1 MKSIDRKNR
10 DEVGPTT
17 SAAEAM
23 PILPTKSRTLR
34 SAKGRSGRA
43 EKAYHDMPDA
53 LPPNDGKGRLPIAA
67 EACGT
72 MPNPSSPS
80 AGRSTHAPRACSG
93 LPVGDGGEEGRVWIA
108 DEANL
113 LVPSSPSVDQLAEL
127 QVRRKFYIGAVNK
140 QTNAVK
146 ALVRRALGWRYD
158 EEDGDREK
166 VNGRAARIVA
176 AALGGKEQKPEDA
189 AVFGALAADLAVV
202 ASAIE
207 PMQKARHE
215 VELEMKRLARKL
227 PVFAWA
233 KDVKGLGELG
243 LAVIVAEAGDL
254 AKYPKKGH
262 LWKRLGLAPHEGKA
276 YSIWR
281 TKGGLS
287 AEDWTAA
294 GYSPRRRA
302 EVYAVISEPLFRAQ
316 SVAAGPYRAI
326 YDRRRE
332 ATAVAHADWTKAH
345 SHMDGLRVM
354 TKYLIRDLWVAWRR
368 VNETVPDGAGDAL
381 PAAEPN
387 RREAISAAPHVAATV
402 HVPTGDALPANLTP
416 TGAEVTQHT

>member
-1 MKSIDRKNR
+1 MRSIDTNR
-10 DEVGPTT
+10 DEAGRRSIADV
-17 SAAEAM
+17 ARLEA
-23 PILPTKSRTLR
+23 PAKSRTSR
-34 SAKGRSGRA
+34 SAKGLGSIA
-43 EKAYHDMPDA
+43 AKAIAGVPDA
-53 LPPNDGKGRLPIAA
+53 LQPNDGKGRASAA
-67 EACGT
+67 GKVD
-72 MPNPSSPS
+72 PSVPAPSPQS
-80 AGRSTHAPRACSG
+80 RAGRVLGAGKAETTP
-93 LPVGDGGEEGRVWIA
+93 PVSASPIDGGEEGLMPGAAEA
-108 DEANL
+108 DADK
-113 LVPSSPSVDQLAEL
+113 PASPSVDQLAEL
-127 QVRRKFYIGAVNK
+127 QVRRKTYIAAVNK
-140 QTNAVK
+140 QTNAIK

-158 EEDGDREK
+158 EEDGDREA
-166 VNGRAARIVA
+166 VNKRASRIVT
-176 AALGGKEQKPEDA
+176 AALAGKDQKAEDE
-189 AVFGALAADLAVV
+189 AVFAALAADLAVF
-202 ASAIE
+202 AAAIE

-233 KDVKGLGELG
+233 REVKGLGELG
-243 LAVIVAEAGDL
+243 LAVIIAEAGDL

-262 LWKRLGLAPHEGKA
+262 LWKRLGLAPHQGKA
-276 YSIWR
+276 YSTWR

-326 YDRRRE
+326 WERRRE
-332 ATAVAHADWTKAH
+332 ATSIAHPDWTKAH

-368 VNETVPDGAGDAL
+368 VMAEAPDRAMPQL

-387 RREAISAAPHVAATV
+387 RREVENLLPPVAAIPR
-402 HVPTGDALPANLTP
+402 VPTGDTSFAGAPA
-416 TGAEVTQHT
+416 

>member
-1 MKSIDRKNR
+1 MRSIDVDIR
-10 DEVGPTT
+10 DREGRVDF
-17 SAAEAM
+17 AEKASSMM
-23 PILPTKSRTLR
+23 PAKSRTKR
-34 SAKGRSGRA
+34 SAKGPIFAAG
-43 EKAYHDMPDA
+43 KAIESVPDA
-53 LPPNDGKGRLPIAA
+53 LQPNDGKGRGRSANLAMIDLPD
-67 EACGT
+67 
-72 MPNPSSPS
+72 PSPQSR
-80 AGRSTHAPRACSG
+80 AGRVLGADKVETTQPASASPI
-93 LPVGDGGEEGRVWIA
+93 DGSEEGQHFLAAQAKR
-108 DEANL
+108 EK
-113 LVPSSPSVDQLAEL
+113 PSSPSVDQLAEL
-127 QVRRKFYIGAVNK
+127 QVRRKTYIGAVNK
-140 QTNAVK
+140 QTNAIK

-158 EEDGDREK
+158 EEDGDREA
-166 VNGRAARIVA
+166 VNKRASRIVA
-176 AALGGKEQKPEDA
+176 AALAGKEQKAEDA
-189 AVFGALAADLAVV
+189 AVFGALAADLAVF
-202 ASAIE
+202 AAAIE

-233 KDVKGLGELG
+233 KEVKGLGELG

-262 LWKRLGLAPHEGKA
+262 LWKRLGLAPYEGKA
-276 YSIWR
+276 YSTWR

-326 YDRRRE
+326 WERRRA
-332 ATAVAHADWTKAH
+332 ATAVAHPDWTKAH

-368 VNETVPDGAGDAL
+368 DMPQL
-381 PAAEPN
+381 PAAEPD
-387 RREAISAAPHVAATV
+387 RREAISAVPQVAAAV
-402 HVPTGDALPANLTP
+402 HLPTGDTSAAGAPA
-416 TGAEVTQHT
+416 